1 MIRHCVFLRFRSEIG
16 DDEKHT
22 IYRDLASL
30 RDRIP
35 GFGSMAAG
43 VNSSPEGLSQGYD
56 DGFVIEFADASA
68 RDAYLTDAGHV
79 EVGARLVALLDGG
92 VDGLVVFDL
101 ED

>member
-1 MIRHCVFLRFRSEIG
+1 MIRHCVFLRFRAEVG

-22 IYRDLASL
+22 IYRGLESL

-35 GFGSMAAG
+35 GFGSMAFG

-56 DGFVIEFADASA
+56 DGFVIEFAEASA
-68 RDAYLTDAGHV
+68 RDAYLIDDGHV
-79 EVGARLVALLDGG
+79 ELGTRLVGLLDGG